1 MGNINGSLH
10 RIFSGGLNGV
20 LFIDHGH
27 DDDNNNRSWR
37 CATTIISITS
47 SATTTCLSRRC
58 RSSSSLSSSSSSSS
72 ASTSFLMALPI
83 TIRVD
88 IINFLGETQ
97 EELVTLTLISK
108 EFNATCQQPGV
119 VWRII
124 NWIEICPSQGGNSY
138 RLLNNL
144 RSHLQEQ
151 QHSYNNKTKTTTT
164 ERISRRRKFGPIEIS
179 PAQEGSFHRLLNNS
193 RIYLRWQQQQR
204 NDNNKKKTIM
214 KRRRYNKIQNYTHII
229 IKEIN
234 KFAYIRIDEEEFE
247 RITTSD
253 AQMKN
258 IISLNI
264 SSYLDPGHTIFEY
277 KSLPHGL
284 SRIMPNL
291 RELNISNTG
300 MSNGLLKSFLTNCPH
315 LQKIIWHQ
323 RNNYVLMYLNGDA
336 LGQCSHTK
344 LTEIWMDDSDFLYNC
359 TIVDEERNMSDLSTN
374 NDTNDNDISS
384 NPAGMNPI
392 FIFHRCNTTCLER
405 VSIRNATH
413 YQTTQVGI
421 HVPIR
426 QNALIKFVRCVPSLQ
441 WFRSDLT
448 KENIEMLQLERPGI
462 ELVN

>member
-151 QHSYNNKTKTTTT
+151 QHSYDNKTQTTTT

-214 KRRRYNKIQNYTHII
+214 KTTRY
-229 IKEIN
+229 
-234 KFAYIRIDEEEFE
+234 
-247 RITTSD
+247 
-253 AQMKN
+253 
-258 IISLNI
+258 
-264 SSYLDPGHTIFEY
+264 
-277 KSLPHGL
+277 
-284 SRIMPNL
+284 
-291 RELNISNTG
+291 
-300 MSNGLLKSFLTNCPH
+300 
-315 LQKIIWHQ
+315 KII
-323 RNNYVLMYLNGDA
+323 
-336 LGQCSHTK
+336 
-344 LTEIWMDDSDFLYNC
+344 
-359 TIVDEERNMSDLSTN
+359 
-374 NDTNDNDISS
+374 
-384 NPAGMNPI
+384 
-392 FIFHRCNTTCLER
+392 
-405 VSIRNATH
+405 
-413 YQTTQVGI
+413 
-421 HVPIR
+421 
-426 QNALIKFVRCVPSLQ
+426 LI
-441 WFRSDLT
+441 
-448 KENIEMLQLERPGI
+448 
-462 ELVN
+462 